1 MKFELNS
8 LPTLTVLLPI
18 IVVATLLLLF
28 GFLFLEELIYP
39 LFMKVA
45 YMNVPEKEYHVAVE
59 EESGLLGLKPAPFLT
74 EKEREEAVAQVEDE
88 YRRLYGGEYGG
99 RLRKD
104 VKAARKQV
112 GDEAYEKLWGP
123 ILRDY
128 EK

>member
-28 GFLFLEELIYP
+28 GFLFLEDLIYP
-39 LFMKVA
+39 LFIKVA

-59 EESGLLGLKPAPFLT
+59 EESGLLGLKPASSLT
-74 EKEREEAVAQVEDE
+74 EKEREEAMAQVEDD
-88 YRRLYGGEYGG
+88 YKRLYGGEYGG
-99 RLRKD
+99 HLKKD
-104 VKAARKQV
+104 IKSARRQV
-112 GDEAYEKLWGP
+112 GDEAYEELWGP
-123 ILRDY
+123 ILKDY